1 MLNAIDESLLSQ
13 KRLVEVRQFPEAAIA
28 DMYDYLK
35 PNFKR
40 PNLHIGTNGFSKSAP
55 KEIFDNVLALRNRCK
70 SERKVQ
76 NYYFYINNVF
86 R

>member
-35 PNFKR
+35 PTFKR
-40 PNLHIGTNGFSKSAP
+40 KS
-55 KEIFDNVLALRNRCK
+55 
-70 SERKVQ
+70 
-76 NYYFYINNVF
+76 
-86 R
+86 